1 VAKSKVEIGREI
13 EARAVS
19 FLLELGYT
27 IITRNYRIRGG
38 EIDVIALDGDVLVF
52 VEVRYRRD
60 GNAFESMSANKVE
73 ALKRCARKYVM
84 DMEENREYRIDF
96 LAVDLHGIDH
106 AIGFV
111 E

>member
-1 VAKSKVEIGREI
+1 MA
-13 EARAVS
+13 
-19 FLLELGYT
+19 FLLELGYI

-52 VEVRYRRD
+52 VEVRYRWD
-60 GNAFESMSANKVE
+60 GTAFESVSANKAE
-73 ALKRCARKYVM
+73 ALKRSARKYVM
-84 DMEENREYRIDF
+84 DMDENREYRIDF
-96 LAVDLHGIDH
+96 LAVDPNGIEH